1 MLQAPAQT
9 RTLSLTIALT
19 AATIGVIYG
28 YDTGSIAGALLF
40 IPSQF
45 KLGTAATEWVATFT
59 GIGLIVGALAA
70 NRLADHFGR
79 RAAMIALTIGF
90 TVFAILQGVAG
101 SIVVLDIARFFLG
114 VSIGIS
120 TVVAPVYIA
129 ESAPARIRGG
139 LIVGYQVATVVGIMI
154 AYFAAFG
161 LAHGGHWRWMLAISA
176 VPAALVLVALWRL
189 PDTPRW
195 YVMQG
200 RMEEAR
206 ETLSR
211 TDPDADIDRE
221 LGEIRADLREER
233 GGELRTMVRKPY
245 LRATVFVIVLGFLV
259 QITGINAITY
269 YSPFIF
275 KELGW
280 SGHTPLLIQGF
291 VELFSVFAVI
301 AAVLVV
307 DRIGRRVTLLIGVG
321 VMIAANVLML
331 ALFAF
336 TDLNGGA
343 SSVLGFVGILFFTAG
358 FNFGFGA
365 LVWVYASE
373 SFPARLRT
381 AGASAML
388 TADLVANLLISR
400 FFLSVF
406 ESLGGAGTFAL
417 FLGLAIVSFVFILA
431 LAPETKGRPLEAIR
445 LYWENG
451 GRWPSDGGRFTR
463 APERPLAST
472 PGGRDSGSAGGAGDG
487 ARGAADR

>member
-1 MLQAPAQT
+1 MLDAPAQR
-9 RTLSLTIALT
+9 RTLSFTIAIT

-40 IPSQF
+40 IPAHF

-70 NRLADHFGR
+70 NRLADRYGR
-79 RAAMIALTIGF
+79 RVAMIALTIGF
-90 TVFAILQGVAG
+90 CVFALLQGVAN
-101 SIVVLDIARFFLG
+101 SIVVLDIARFMLG

-120 TVVAPVYIA
+120 TVVAPVFIA

-139 LIVGYQVATVVGIMI
+139 LIVGYQVATVVGIMV

-161 LAHGGHWRWMLAISA
+161 LAHGEHWRWMLAISA
-176 VPAALVLVALWRL
+176 IPAALVLIALWRL

-200 RMEEAR
+200 RMDEAR
-206 ETLSR
+206 DTLAR
-211 TDPDADIDRE
+211 TDPEADIEHE
-221 LGEIRADLREER
+221 LAEIKGDLREER

-245 LRATVFVIVLGFLV
+245 LKATIFVVVLGFLV

-269 YSPFIF
+269 YSPSIF

-280 SGHTPLLIQGF
+280 SDTTSLLVQGF
-291 VELFSVFAVI
+291 IELFSVFAVV

-307 DRIGRRVTLLIGVG
+307 DKIGRRRTLLTGVG
-321 VMIAANVLML
+321 VMIAANVLMVI
-331 ALFAF
+331 LFAAGS
-336 TDLNGGA
+336 LNGGF

-373 SFPARLRT
+373 SFPAPLRT

-388 TADLVANLLISR
+388 TADLLANLLISR
-400 FFLSVF
+400 FFLTVF
-406 ESLGGAGTFAL
+406 KDLGGTGTFLL
-417 FLGLAIVSFVFILA
+417 FLALAVISFVFIA
-431 LAPETKGRPLEAIR
+431 AFAPETRGRPLEDIR
-445 LYWENG
+445 RYWENG
-451 GRWPSDGGRFTR
+451 GRWPDEEAVR
-463 APERPLAST
+463 
-472 PGGRDSGSAGGAGDG
+472 
-487 ARGAADR
+487 